1 MKKILCSCILFV
13 SILNAYQIESCE
25 KYTKTSQNIIG
36 SSPPIN
42 MMIQTLKN
50 YKFPKKISK
59 KSDAF
64 KKLAS
69 IEALVQKKIDL
80 VVLWNSKGDYS
91 NLAAKLRKVKIDTCS
106 LDLTNLQSYVQ
117 GYKTLGVIMNKQERG
132 NELAKYIQEKL
143 DLLHILAQKNDSP
156 LSIYY
161 AKSEN
166 GLLSEC
172 DNSIHTEVFS
182 LIGAKNALTCKGL
195 KNLRITISLEKLF
208 LLNPDVILT
217 SKKKFYENVRKKK
230 KYRFLKAVQNEK
242 VFLIPS
248 SPINWIDNPPSFFK
262 VLGAFWLGKQVYPNV
277 FTMDLAKEKR
287 NFFKLFL
294 HRGLNE

>member
-1 MKKILCSCILFV
+1 MKNFVWLSLLFV
-13 SILNAYQIESCE
+13 SILHAYKVEPCE
-25 KYTKTSQNIIG
+25 KYTKISQNTIG

-69 IEALVQKKIDL
+69 IETLVKRRVDL

-91 NLAAKLRKVKIDTCS
+91 NLAAKLHKVKIDTCS
-106 LDLTNLQSYVQ
+106 LDLTSLQSYVH
-117 GYKTLGVIMNKQERG
+117 GYKTLGTIMDKKSRG
-132 NELAKYIQEKL
+132 KELAKYIQDKL
-143 DLLHILAQKNDSP
+143 DLLHTLVQEKHVP

-182 LIGAKNALTCKGL
+182 LIGAKNALTCNEL

-208 LLNPDVILT
+208 LLNPDVIIT
-217 SKKKFYENVRKKK
+217 SKKQFYKDVRKKK
-230 KYRFLKAVQNEK
+230 KYRFLKAVQNDK

-248 SPINWIDNPPSFFK
+248 NPINWIDNPPSFFK
-262 VLGAFWLGKQVYPNV
+262 VLGSFWLGKQVYPNV
-277 FTMDLAKEKR
+277 FTMDLKKEQET
-287 NFFKLFL
+287 FFKLFL